1 MVCLLDQTIK
11 QFSKSLYNDSIHFH
25 YSAVISYHGIQTPWR
40 CATMLENS
48 QVDLKIRC
56 TVVLT
61 RVKIVSDYRW
71 SLRNW
76 QVDLIYDCL
85 QNLEIII
92 LLAFYIFF
100 FNLGTQKVFCVL
112 KSYVLQFWGQ
122 IHIQRSA
129 LSSLG
134 QENVLLTV

>member
-1 MVCLLDQTIK
+1 
-11 QFSKSLYNDSIHFH
+11 
-25 YSAVISYHGIQTPWR
+25 
-40 CATMLENS
+40 MLENS

-100 FNLGTQKVFCVL
+100 F
-112 KSYVLQFWGQ
+112 QFGNPES
-122 IHIQRSA
+122 I
-129 LSSLG
+129 LC
-134 QENVLLTV
+134 T

>member
-1 MVCLLDQTIK
+1 
-11 QFSKSLYNDSIHFH
+11 
-25 YSAVISYHGIQTPWR
+25 
-40 CATMLENS
+40 MLENS

-100 FNLGTQKVFCVL
+100 SIWEPRKYFVYLKVIFCNFGVRFIFSSKNQNELIPNMSNLRFLGIFQ
-112 KSYVLQFWGQ
+112 
-122 IHIQRSA
+122 
-129 LSSLG
+129 SSRYFLEDSRNDG
-134 QENVLLTV
+134 IFEFRFKNQVP